1 MRVYLIDEISPA
13 DMKKISNFFK
23 ESAISSNLNGVYWV
37 TLPKELLNSA
47 QLEHPHC
54 QPHVFAVEL
63 GSDFLKLELFVR
75 SLNTMQ
81 CTCPG
86 FCTDQQMHYVF
97 DFAHGM
103 IDQLGIRT

>member
-1 MRVYLIDEISPA
+1 MRAYLIDEISPS
-13 DMKKISNFFK
+13 DMEKISGFFK
-23 ESAISSNLNGVYWV
+23 EVTISSNLDNIFWV
-37 TLPKELLNSA
+37 KLPDDLLNSA
-47 QLEHPHC
+47 QFKHRHC

-63 GSDFLKLELFVR
+63 GSDFVKLELFVR
-75 SLNTMQ
+75 SLNSMR

-86 FCTDQQMHYVF
+86 FCTDRQMRYIF